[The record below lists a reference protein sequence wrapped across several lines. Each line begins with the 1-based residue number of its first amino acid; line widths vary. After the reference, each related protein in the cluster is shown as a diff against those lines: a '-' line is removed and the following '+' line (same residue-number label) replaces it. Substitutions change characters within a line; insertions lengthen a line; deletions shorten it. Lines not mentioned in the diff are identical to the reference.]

1 MSYTR
6 LIVANLL
13 RNKLRTAFTAGAITL
28 AVVLVCLL
36 LTMPAALDRLL
47 DSAASD
53 VRISV
58 HHKAGLVYN
67 LPESFARKVRA
78 VDGVEAAVG
87 VLWYGGAFEESG
99 KVTFPNFAVEAE
111 HLAAV
116 YADYPVEPQQFAD
129 LVKYRDGA
137 IVGRQIMDKY
147 DWNLGD
153 RISLTSTVTPIDLDF
168 RIVGVIEDP
177 QAPNFWFN
185 RKYLDQAYEKKFGEG
200 LGVLGTVWVR
210 ASDPSKV
217 NQIMQTI
224 DEMSRNSEAET
235 ASETEKSFFSNFFG
249 SLQGFIRIILL
260 VTGLVTLCIVFIAA
274 NTASMNVRERSG
286 EIAVL
291 KAIGFARRAIFGSL
305 FGEAVLISSAAGLL
319 GLALAMGLT
328 NFLRSFADSGDLG
341 PMSGF
346 VLTGPVIVQ
355 GLFLSLFIGML
366 AGVVPSFGAARKPV
380 VDALREIF

>member
-1 MSYTR
+1 MSSSILNILPSSR
-6 LIVANLL
+6 
-13 RNKLRTAFTAGAITL
+13 FTKSACTCS
-28 AVVLVCLL
+28 VF
-36 LTMPAALDRLL
+36 AL
-47 DSAASD
+47 
-53 VRISV
+53 
-58 HHKAGLVYN
+58 
-67 LPESFARKVRA
+67 
-78 VDGVEAAVG
+78 
-87 VLWYGGAFEESG
+87 
-99 KVTFPNFAVEAE
+99 
-111 HLAAV
+111 
-116 YADYPVEPQQFAD
+116 
-129 LVKYRDGA
+129 
-137 IVGRQIMDKY
+137 
-147 DWNLGD
+147 
-153 RISLTSTVTPIDLDF
+153 
-168 RIVGVIEDP
+168 
-177 QAPNFWFN
+177 
-185 RKYLDQAYEKKFGEG
+185 
-200 LGVLGTVWVR
+200 
-210 ASDPSKV
+210 
-217 NQIMQTI
+217 
-224 DEMSRNSEAET
+224 
-235 ASETEKSFFSNFFG
+235 SFFSNFFG
-249 SLQGFIRIILL
+249 SLQGFIQIILL

>member
-6 LIVANLL
+6 LVVANLL

-36 LTMPAALDRLL
+36 LTMPAALDRILE
-47 DSAASD
+47 SAASD

-58 HHKAGLVYN
+58 HHKAGLVYTM
-67 LPESFARKVRA
+67 PESFARKVRA

-87 VLWYGGAFEESG
+87 MVWYGGAFEESG

-116 YADYPVEPQQFAD
+116 YPDYPIEPEHFAD
-129 LVKYRDGA
+129 FVKYRDGA

-147 DWNLGD
+147 AWQVGD
-153 RISLTSTVTPIDLDF
+153 RVSLTSTVWPANLDF
-168 RIVGVIEDP
+168 RIVGVVEDP
-177 QAPNFWFN
+177 QAPNFWFT
-185 RKYLDQAYEKKFGEG
+185 RKYLDQAMEAQFGQG
-200 LGVLGTVWVR
+200 LGVMGTIWVR
-210 ASDPSKV
+210 ATDPSMV
-217 NQIMQTI
+217 GSIMQTV

-235 ASETEKSFFSNFFG
+235 ASETEKSFFANFFG

-260 VTGLVTLCIVFIAA
+260 VTGLVTLCIIFIAA

-291 KAIGFARRAIFGSL
+291 KAIGFARRSIFGAL
-305 FGEAVLISSAAGLL
+305 FGEAVLISSMAGLL
-319 GLALAMGLT
+319 GLLLAVGLT
-328 NFLRSFADSGDLG
+328 TFLRSFADSGGLG

-366 AGVVPSFGAARKPV
+366 AGVVPSVGAARKPV
-380 VDALREIF
+380 VEALREIF